1 MTNTRLQEDYI
12 NWTLTLDASKAEQE
26 YHKLDKAS
34 QTLRDRQE
42 EIKLELKELRANSK
56 ANITEIRKLTAEQ
69 KANSAALRDNK
80 SKMESL
86 VRQMGVTNLSMS
98 QLKKHAGDLQRQLD
112 HTSKSLHPEE
122 WNKLNKQLKET
133 KGRINE
139 LKVEGAAYN
148 GSKNIVE
155 GATKA
160 NILSAA
166 IMNLTSKAKEFTR
179 EGVAMAESADG
190 VQRAFDKLDRP
201 DLLDN
206 LRKATK
212 GTVSDLQLMQT
223 AVKAR
228 DFGIPLDDLGK
239 YLAFAQMKAQQ
250 TGQSV
255 EYMTDSIIMGLGR
268 KSKPILDNL
277 GLSAAEINEEIA
289 KTGDFVTGVTAIV
302 DRQLEAAGDTYV
314 SAADRATKASVAL
327 ENAQLKLGQAVLPL
341 KKLWDD
347 AAVWGADILTFLI
360 KNRKLTIP
368 LTAAVLGLVAAKV
381 KFNAATFLGTKLIKA
396 QNAIMITM
404 KATVLAAKVAYN
416 LLTGHLTR
424 AAAAQRALN
433 AAVASNPFGLLL
445 TVLATVVSAIMAFA
459 RSTEDASDIMGEFQE
474 TTKEEIDNL
483 DTLFTILERSE
494 KGSKTYKKAL
504 EKINSVC
511 EDYNITLLKE
521 NTTLDEQKTKYE
533 ELRKA
538 IQDTTAE
545 KIRAKYIEQAEK
557 EESEAQD
564 KALKK
569 LEKSARKARHKEMS
583 GYQQTYGARGAT
595 GFTET
600 YASVASKGINEA
612 SGALWET
619 VIQMARDGAQKLE
632 GLTGDAYKEMYDE
645 LFGNI
650 KEAVKD
656 ATSSNAKEIDS
667 FAPKLKEAFDAV
679 IQSSGKAKDE
689 ISRVDKE
696 IKSLFSTP
704 VVEPGPVNDQAKSL
718 IKELEEQRKL
728 LVEERDAAT
737 SEETIAA
744 KNREIEAIDAKIKR
758 LQELG
763 KTVKE
768 TTADEQTATQQLSQ
782 QRSRLQEQEKQAA
795 DTRAALLKKQLD
807 DGLISQAE
815 YDVQMAASA
824 VASAQQRLKIEQDLQ
839 ESLKAMTF
847 KTAAERE
854 KAETDAAQRV
864 LEAETAV
871 NKARADEEQ
880 VFRDNLKAIR
890 ESGALD
896 QEKTLK
902 QQQAQE
908 LAALDIYY
916 QAALKQAGD
925 DAEKQKSVK
934 EAYLEATWRIT
945 RKYAE
950 KEQALEQA
958 NEKERQELR
967 EQLGLISWKAALD
980 ARQQLLEEALQKRAI
995 TEDEYARKSTQ
1006 IWMEAWHEQ
1015 ASYYQDLA
1023 TNAFESLMQ
1032 AEMDMS
1038 AARYDILISQA
1049 KKAGQDT
1056 AALEEEKEARQLEIQ
1071 KKYADVDFAVKASQ
1085 IIADTAV
1092 AIMQAYGQLGPVA
1105 GTVAA
1110 VLMGVVGAAQ
1120 LASANAERERVKQLQ
1135 PGSAASSSSGA
1146 NTRVL
1151 TGREKGGYISV
1162 RRRQDGKLF
1171 RNVAVEAD
1179 KRGYIDRP
1187 TVIVGEG
1194 PQSKEFV
1201 ASNAAVEN
1209 PTVAPLLDIID
1220 KAQMAGNIRSLD
1232 MNREIQARM
1241 IGRVSGGGM
1250 DDTGHGP
1257 QRRGDS
1263 RSPVLGVPG
1272 MDTLERLDDTLRSLQ
1287 RDGIPASVALTEID
1301 RKRELRDRARK
1312 IGSKR

>member
-1 MTNTRLQEDYI
+1 MANNRLQEDYI
-12 NWTLTLDASKAEQE
+12 TWVLDLNATKAEQE
-26 YHKLDKAS
+26 YHKLDKES
-34 QTLRDRQE
+34 QTLKNRQKE
-42 EIKLELKELRANSK
+42 INRELKDLRQHPRKNAAEIK
-56 ANITEIRKLTAEQ
+56 KLTGEYKSYSATIQ
-69 KANSAALRDNK
+69 DNTNKMKALS
-80 SKMESL
+80 
-86 VRQMGVTNLSMS
+86 RQMGTSNLSMS
-98 QLKKHAGDLQRQLD
+98 QLRRHASDLQRQLD
-112 HTSKSLHPEE
+112 KTSKSLHPRE
-122 WNKLNKQLKET
+122 WESLNKQLLET
-133 KGRINE
+133 KNRMSQ
-139 LKVEGAAYN
+139 LKMESAGFSNRDIKNGALYA
-148 GSKNIVE
+148 NIVS
-155 GATKA
+155 G
-160 NILSAA
+160 L
-166 IMNLTSKAKEFTR
+166 LTSLINKAKEFTR
-179 EGVAMAESADG
+179 EGIRMAESADG
-190 VQRAFDKLDRP
+190 VQRAFDKLNRP

-212 GTVSDLQLMQT
+212 GTVSDLQLMQA

-228 DFGIPLDDLGK
+228 DFRIPLDDLGK
-239 YLAFAQMKAQQ
+239 YLAYAQMKAQE

-302 DRQLEAAGDTYV
+302 DRQLAAAGDAYV
-314 SAADRATKASVAL
+314 SAADRATKASVEL
-327 ENAQLKLGQAVLPL
+327 ENAQLKLGQALLPL
-341 KKLWDD
+341 QKRWTEAASKGANLLALLIEHRRISGPLAKAILVLALAKL
-347 AAVWGADILTFLI
+347 
-360 KNRKLTIP
+360 
-368 LTAAVLGLVAAKV
+368 
-381 KFNAATFLGTKLIKA
+381 KFNAATTAGNIALKA
-396 QNAIMITM
+396 QNALLVTA
-404 KATVLAAKVAYN
+404 KAVALAASAAYN
-416 LLTGHLTR
+416 AIRGNAVR

-445 TVLATVVSAIMAFA
+445 TVLATVVSAIMSFT
-459 RSTEDASDIMGEFQE
+459 RSAEDAAEVMGEFQE
-474 TTKEEIDNL
+474 TTKEEIENL
-483 DTLFTILERSE
+483 DTLFTILEKSE
-494 KGSKTYKKAL
+494 KGTRTYKKAL

-511 EDYNITLLKE
+511 EDYNVTLLKE
-521 NTTLDEQKTKYE
+521 NTTLAEQKTKYE

-557 EESEAQD
+557 EESESQD
-564 KALKK
+564 KALKELQK
-569 LEKSARKARHKEMS
+569 RASKAWYRGVT

-595 GFTET
+595 GITEK
-600 YASVASKGINEA
+600 YGSIASKGIREA

-619 VIQMARDGAQKLE
+619 VMQMARDAAHKLE
-632 GLTGDAYKEMYDE
+632 GITGDAYKEMYND
-645 LFGNI
+645 LFDNI

-656 ATSSNAKEIDS
+656 ATNSNADAIDS
-667 FAPKLKEAFDAV
+667 FAPDLQKAFDAV
-679 IQSSGKAKDE
+679 IQSSGKAKE
-689 ISRVDKE
+689 SVARVDKE
-696 IKSLFSTP
+696 IKSLLTIP
-704 VVEPGPVNDQAKSL
+704 APNPEPDNSQAKSL
-718 IKELEEQRKL
+718 IKELEEQRKQ
-728 LVEERDAAT
+728 LVEERDSAT
-737 SEETIAA
+737 TEADIKA
-744 KNREIEAIDAKIKR
+744 KNREIEVIDAKIKR
-758 LQELG
+758 LQDLG
-763 KTVKE
+763 KIVKE
-768 TTADEQTATQQLSQ
+768 TAADEQSATQLLSQ
-782 QRSRLQEQEKQAA
+782 QRSRLQEQEKQAT
-795 DTRAALLKKQLD
+795 DNRTALLKKQLD
-807 DGLISQAE
+807 DGLISQGE

-824 VASAQQRLKIEQDLQ
+824 VTSAQQRLKIEQDLQ
-839 ESLKAMTF
+839 AALKTMSF

-854 KAETDAAQRV
+854 KADADAAQRI
-864 LEAETAV
+864 LEAETVV
-871 NKARADEEQ
+871 NKARVDEEQ

-890 ESGALD
+890 ESGVLE
-896 QEKTLK
+896 QEKTLA
-902 QQQAQE
+902 QQRAQE

-916 QAALKQAGD
+916 QAALKQAAD
-925 DAEKQKSVK
+925 DAEKQKSIK
-934 EAYLEATWRIT
+934 EAYLEAAWRIT

-950 KEQALEQA
+950 KEQALEEA
-958 NEKERQELR
+958 NIKEREQLR
-967 EQLGLISWKAALD
+967 EQLGLVSWKAALD
-980 ARQQLLEEALQKRAI
+980 ARQQLLEEALRKRAL

-1015 ASYYQDLA
+1015 AAYYQNMA
-1023 TNAFESLMQ
+1023 ASAFESLMQ
-1032 AEMDMS
+1032 SEMDLS
-1038 AARYDILISQA
+1038 AARYDVLISQA
-1049 KKAGQDT
+1049 QKAGQDT
-1056 AALEEEKEARQLEIQ
+1056 AALEEEKEAKQLEIQ
-1071 KKYADVDFAVKASQ
+1071 KKYADVNFAVKASQ

-1092 AIMQAYGQLGPVA
+1092 SIMQAYAQLGPVA

>member
-1 MTNTRLQEDYI
+1 MANNHRLQEDYI
-12 NWTLTLDASKAEQE
+12 TWVLDLNATKAEQE
-26 YHKLDKAS
+26 YHKLDKES
-34 QTLRDRQE
+34 QTLRDRQRE
-42 EIKLELKELRANSK
+42 INQELKTLQRQPRKNAAEIK
-56 ANITEIRKLTAEQ
+56 KLTDEL
-69 KANSAALRDNK
+69 KANSSTIQGNTAKIKALT
-80 SKMESL
+80 
-86 VRQMGVTNLSMS
+86 RQMGTSNLSMS
-98 QLKKHAGDLQRQLD
+98 QLRKHAQDLQRQLD
-112 HTSKSLHPEE
+112 KTSKALHPQE
-122 WNKLNKQLKET
+122 WENLNRQLVET
-133 KGRINE
+133 KSRISE
-139 LKVEGAAYN
+139 LKTESNEFG
-148 GSKNIVE
+148 GKNLVQ
-155 GATKA
+155 GATLA
-160 NILSAA
+160 NLYATA
-166 IMNLTSKAKEFTR
+166 INGLTEKAKEFTR
-179 EGVAMAESADG
+179 EGIAMAESADG

-212 GTVSDLQLMQT
+212 GTVSDLQLMQ
-223 AVKAR
+223 AVVKAR
-228 DFGIPLDDLGK
+228 DFRIPLDDLDK
-239 YLAFAQMKAQQ
+239 YLAYAQLKAQE

-255 EYMTDSIIMGLGR
+255 DYLTDSIIMGLGR
-268 KSKPILDNL
+268 QSKQILDNL
-277 GLSAAEINEEIA
+277 GLSAAEISEEVA
-289 KTGDFVTGVTAIV
+289 KAGDFVTGVTAIV
-302 DRQLEAAGDTYV
+302 DRQLEAAGDAYV
-314 SAADRATKASVAL
+314 SAADRSTKASIEL
-327 ENAQLKLGQAVLPL
+327 ENAQLRLGQAMLPL
-341 KKLWDD
+341 KELYNI
-347 AAVWGADILTFLI
+347 GATGLAKFLTLLVEH
-360 KNRKLTIP
+360 RKISGP
-368 LTAAVLGLVAAKV
+368 IITALLAYVVAKT
-381 KFNAATFLGTKLIKA
+381 KFNATNIIGNTALKA
-396 QNAIMITM
+396 QNALLTTGR
-404 KATVLAAKVAYN
+404 AAVLAANVAYN
-416 LLTGHLTR
+416 LLRGNLVR
-424 AAAAQRALN
+424 AAAAQRALT
-433 AAVASNPFGLLL
+433 AAIASNPLGAIL
-445 TVLATVVSAIMAFA
+445 TVLATVGSLLMSFANSAKDASESVSVMDRVSRRMAD
-459 RSTEDASDIMGEFQE
+459 TED
-474 TTKEEIDNL
+474 TTAQRIRNLTQTLHDNTKSHDERRAAL
-483 DTLFTILERSE
+483 DELMKVVPGYNAELTTEGKLINENTEAMDRYLE
-494 KGSKTYKKAL
+494 AL
-504 EKINSVC
+504 EKTAKMKAAEEELTDLYKRQI
-511 EDYNITLLKE
+511 EL
-521 NTTLDEQKTKYE
+521 EQKVREGERKLRGE
-533 ELRKA
+533 ERVHAGELRKLS
-538 IQDTTAE
+538 
-545 KIRAKYIEQAEK
+545 K
-557 EESEAQD
+557 EY
-564 KALKK
+564 KANKK
-569 LEKSARKARHKEMS
+569 E
-583 GYQQTYGARGAT
+583 
-595 GFTET
+595 
-600 YASVASKGINEA
+600 
-612 SGALWET
+612 
-619 VIQMARDGAQKLE
+619 LE
-632 GLTGDAYKEMYDE
+632 G
-645 LFGNI
+645 
-650 KEAVKD
+650 
-656 ATSSNAKEIDS
+656 
-667 FAPKLKEAFDAV
+667 
-679 IQSSGKAKDE
+679 
-689 ISRVDKE
+689 
-696 IKSLFSTP
+696 
-704 VVEPGPVNDQAKSL
+704 VNDDINTLSTSIFNMKKAASEGGDTIPKSL
-718 IKELEEQRKL
+718 IKELEEQRKA

-737 SEETIAA
+737 TEEVIAA
-744 KNREIEAIDAKIKR
+744 KNREIEVIDAKIKR
-758 LQELG
+758 LQDLG
-763 KTVKE
+763 KATKD
-768 TTADEQTATQQLSQ
+768 TAADEQSATQLLSQ
-782 QRSRLQEQEKQAA
+782 QRSQMQEQEKQAA
-795 DTRAALLKKQLD
+795 DNRTALLKKQLD
-807 DGLISQAE
+807 EGLINQAE

-824 VASAQQRLKIEQDLQ
+824 VTSAQQRLKIEQDLQ

-854 KAETDAAQRV
+854 KAEADAAQRV

-880 VFRDNLKAIR
+880 VFRNNLKAIR
-890 ESGALD
+890 ESGVLD
-896 QEKTLK
+896 QEKTLE
-902 QQQAQE
+902 QQRAQE

-916 QAALKQAGD
+916 QTALKQAAD
-925 DAEKQKSVK
+925 DVEKQKSVK
-934 EAYLEATWRIT
+934 EAYLQATWRIT
-945 RKYAE
+945 QKYAK
-950 KEQALEQA
+950 KEQDLEKA
-958 NEKERQELR
+958 NAKERQELR
-967 EQLGLISWKAALD
+967 EQLGLVSWKAALD
-980 ARQQLLEEALQKRAI
+980 ARQQLLEQALQKQAI

-1015 ASYYQDLA
+1015 AAYYQDLA

-1056 AALEEEKEARQLEIQ
+1056 TALEEEKEARQLEIQ

-1250 DDTGHGP
+1250 DDTGYGS

>member
-1 MTNTRLQEDYI
+1 MGNNRLQEDYI
-12 NWTLTLDASKAEQE
+12 TWVLDLNATKAEQE
-26 YHKLDKAS
+26 YHKLDKES
-34 QTLRDRQE
+34 QTLRDRQRE
-42 EIKLELKELRANSK
+42 INRELKDLRQHPRKNAAEIK
-56 ANITEIRKLTAEQ
+56 KLTGEY
-69 KANSAALRDNK
+69 KSYSATIQDNTN
-80 SKMESL
+80 KMKVLS
-86 VRQMGVTNLSMS
+86 RQMGTSNLSMS
-98 QLKKHAGDLQRQLD
+98 QLRRHAADLQRQLD
-112 HTSKSLHPEE
+112 KTSKSLHPRE
-122 WNKLNKQLKET
+122 WESLNKQLVET
-133 KGRINE
+133 KTRISQ
-139 LKVEGAAYN
+139 LKAESAGFSSRDIEKGAMW
-148 GSKNIVE
+148 
-155 GATKA
+155 A
-160 NILSAA
+160 NIWSGIITGIAGK
-166 IMNLTSKAKEFTR
+166 TKELISD
-179 EGVAMAESADG
+179 GVAMAESADG

-206 LRKATK
+206 LRAATK
-212 GTVSDLQLMQT
+212 GTVSDLQLMQA

-228 DFGIPLDDLGK
+228 DFRIPLDDLGK
-239 YLAFAQMKAQQ
+239 YLAFAQMKAQE

-289 KTGDFVTGVTAIV
+289 KTGDFMAGVANIV
-302 DRQLEAAGDTYV
+302 DRQLEAAGDAYV
-314 SAADRATKASVAL
+314 SAADRSTQASVAL
-327 ENAQLKLGQAVLPL
+327 ENAQLKLGQAMLPL
-341 KKLWDD
+341 KERWDE
-347 AAVWGADILTFLI
+347 AAIKGAKFLTFLVEY
-360 KNRKLTIP
+360 RKISGP
-368 LTAAVLGLVAAKV
+368 VITAIMALVLAKA
-381 KFNAATFLGTKLIKA
+381 KFNATTIAGNVALKA
-396 QNAIMITM
+396 QNLLLTTAKI
-404 KATVLAAKVAYN
+404 AVLAAKVAYN
-416 LLTGHLTR
+416 LLTGNLVR
-424 AAAAQRALN
+424 AAAAQRMLN
-433 AAVASNPFGLLL
+433 AAIASNPLGAIL
-445 TVLATVVSAIMAFA
+445 TAVVAVVSIITSFIKKTHEASDSVSVMDRVSRRMAD
-459 RSTEDASDIMGEFQE
+459 TEDTMAQRIKNLTQTLHDNTKSLDERRAALDELMKIVPGYNAELTAEGKLLNENTDAISRYLGALEQMAKMKAAEEELTDLYKRQIELEQERQEKLESMTRQDISGREHRKRFREYKE
-474 TTKEEIDNL
+474 TQLE
-483 DTLFTILERSE
+483 LERTNADIKALST
-494 KGSKTYKKAL
+494 SIFNMKKA
-504 EKINSVC
+504 
-511 EDYNITLLKE
+511 
-521 NTTLDEQKTKYE
+521 
-533 ELRKA
+533 A
-538 IQDTTAE
+538 
-545 KIRAKYIEQAEK
+545 
-557 EESEAQD
+557 SE
-564 KALKK
+564 
-569 LEKSARKARHKEMS
+569 
-583 GYQQTYGARGAT
+583 G
-595 GFTET
+595 
-600 YASVASKGINEA
+600 
-612 SGALWET
+612 
-619 VIQMARDGAQKLE
+619 
-632 GLTGDAYKEMYDE
+632 GDA
-645 LFGNI
+645 I
-650 KEAVKD
+650 
-656 ATSSNAKEIDS
+656 
-667 FAPKLKEAFDAV
+667 P
-679 IQSSGKAKDE
+679 
-689 ISRVDKE
+689 
-696 IKSLFSTP
+696 
-704 VVEPGPVNDQAKSL
+704 KSL

-728 LVEERDAAT
+728 LVEERDTAT
-737 SEETIAA
+737 TEEAIAT

-847 KTAAERE
+847 KTADERE

-880 VFRDNLKAIR
+880 VFRNNLKAIR

-958 NEKERQELR
+958 NEKELQELR

-1006 IWMEAWHEQ
+1006 IWMDAWHEQ
-1015 ASYYQDLA
+1015 AAYYQDLA
-1023 TNAFESLMQ
+1023 ANAFESLMQ
-1032 AEMDMS
+1032 SEMDLS

-1049 KKAGQDT
+1049 QKAGQDT

-1071 KKYADVDFAVKASQ
+1071 KKYADVNFAVKASQ